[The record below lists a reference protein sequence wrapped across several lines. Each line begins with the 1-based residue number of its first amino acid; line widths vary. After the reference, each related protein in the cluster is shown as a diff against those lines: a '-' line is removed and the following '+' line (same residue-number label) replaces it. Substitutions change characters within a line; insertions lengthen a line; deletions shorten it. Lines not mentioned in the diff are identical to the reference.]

1 MLRISPT
8 DTPPA
13 SISAGQ
19 GWPLFSTAA
28 KRQIEKACADRL
40 PPHALMERAGLAIAK
55 LAMAIAP
62 HAQRIW
68 IACGPGNN
76 GGDGF
81 EAAAQLSAMLPHAQ
95 IMVSE
100 VRAPAELPSDAQ
112 VSRNTALQAGVQW
125 LNDAPADL
133 GPQDLCV
140 DALLG
145 IGLSP
150 RTSDK
155 TSTADQRL
163 LQLLAQVRHCTCNVL
178 CVDIASGLDADTGQ
192 YLREF
197 APDPIA
203 ADQRRHTLALLTL
216 QPGLFTGQGRD
227 ACGQIWWD
235 DLSCGIASAPDA
247 PNSPCPA
254 AAAQPKAHL
263 SNPAGLTSS
272 RARPHASHKGSFGD
286 VAVLGGEGLGLRGL
300 SMTGAAWL
308 AALAALHAGAGRVM
322 LALLDEQSPQGVAP
336 WPEIMLRR
344 PAAQDWSQATVVCG
358 CGGGEAVQAWLP
370 HILAQ
375 APRLVLDADALNAV
389 AASPALAQQ
398 LSQRA
403 AHQQT
408 TVLTPHPLEA
418 ARLLQTSTAQV
429 QANRLQSC
437 LQLASKFQCTVLLKG
452 SGTVTANSQQ
462 QAWINTS
469 GNARLATGGTGDV
482 LAGLIAALWAQGQS
496 ADMAATQAAFRHG
509 HIADC
514 WPDERPFSASALAV
528 RLGNQ

>member
-8 DTPPA
+8 EIPPA
-13 SISAGQ
+13 SMAAGQ

-28 KRQIEKACADRL
+28 TRQIEQACAISL
-40 PPHALMERAGLAIAK
+40 PPHRLMERAGLAIAK
-55 LAMAIAP
+55 LALAIAP

-81 EAAAQLSAMLPHAQ
+81 EAAAQLRVMLPHAR

-100 VRAPAELPSDAQ
+100 VRAPAELPPDAQ
-112 VSRNTALQAGVQW
+112 ISRGKALQAGVQW
-125 LNDAPADL
+125 LDDAPVDL
-133 GPQDLCV
+133 GPQDLCI

-145 IGLSP
+145 IGLSQRP
-150 RTSDK
+150 ADKASTS
-155 TSTADQRL
+155 DQRL
-163 LQLLAQVRHCTCNVL
+163 RQLLAQVRHCTCSSL
-178 CVDIASGLDADTGQ
+178 CVDVASGLDADTGQ

-197 APDPIA
+197 APGHIA
-203 ADQRRHTLALLTL
+203 TNQRRYTLALLTL

-227 ACGQIWWD
+227 ACGEIWWD
-235 DLSCGIASAPDA
+235 DLGCGIASAPDIA
-247 PNSPCPA
+247 KPA
-254 AAAQPKAHL
+254 AARPTAHL
-263 SNPAGLTSS
+263 SNSGLASP

-322 LALLDEQSPQGVAP
+322 LALLDEQSPQGIAP

-344 PAAQDWSQATVVCG
+344 PAEQDWSQATVVCG

-375 APRLVLDADALNAV
+375 APQLVLDADALNAV
-389 AASPALAQQ
+389 ASSPALAQQ

-403 AHQQT
+403 SLQQT
-408 TVLTPHPLEA
+408 TILTPHPLEA

-437 LQLASKFQCTVLLKG
+437 LQLAGKFQCTVLLKG
-452 SGTVTANSQQ
+452 SGTVVANPQQ
-462 QAWINTS
+462 QVWINAS

-509 HIADC
+509 HVADC
-514 WPDERPFSASALAV
+514 WPADLPFSASALAL

>member
-13 SISAGQ
+13 SMAAGQ
-19 GWPLFSTAA
+19 GWPLFSAA
-28 KRQIEKACADRL
+28 ATRQIEQDCARRL
-40 PPHALMERAGLAIAK
+40 PPHRLMERAGLAIAK
-55 LAMAIAP
+55 LALAIAP

-81 EAAAQLSAMLPHAQ
+81 EAAAQLRTMLPHVR

-112 VSRNTALQAGVQW
+112 ISRDKARQAGAQW
-125 LNDAPADL
+125 LHDAPADL
-133 GPQDLCV
+133 GPQDLCI

-150 RTSDK
+150 RPSGK
-155 TSTADQRL
+155 ASTEKQRL
-163 LQLLAQVRHCTCNVL
+163 LQLLAQVRQCACAVL
-178 CVDIASGLDADTGQ
+178 CVDLASGLDGDTGQ

-197 APDPIA
+197 APGHIA
-203 ADQRRHTLALLTL
+203 ASQPRHTLALLTL

-235 DLSCGIASAPDA
+235 DLGCGIAGTPGMTN
-247 PNSPCPA
+247 P
-254 AAAQPKAHL
+254 AAAQPTAHL
-263 SNPAGLTSS
+263 SPPSS
-272 RARPHASHKGSFGD
+272 ASSSARPHASHKGSFGD

-322 LALLDEQSPQGVAP
+322 LALLDEALPQGIAP

-370 HILAQ
+370 HILSQ
-375 APRLVLDADALNAV
+375 APQLVLDADALNAV
-389 AASPALAQQ
+389 AASPVLAQQ

-403 AHQQT
+403 MQQLS

-418 ARLLQTSTAQV
+418 ARLLQTTTTQV
-429 QANRLQSC
+429 QADRLQSC
-437 LQLASKFQCTVLLKG
+437 LQLARKFQCTVLLKG
-452 SGTVTANSQQ
+452 SGTVVANPQQ
-462 QAWINTS
+462 QVWINAS

-482 LAGLIAALWAQGQS
+482 LAGLIAALWAQGRS
-496 ADMAATQAAFRHG
+496 ADMAAMEGAFRHG
-509 HIADC
+509 QLADR
-514 WPDERPFSASALAV
+514 WPADRPFSASALAMH
-528 RLGNQ
+528 LGKQ

>member
-1 MLRISPT
+1 MLRISPI

-13 SISAGQ
+13 SMATGQ

-28 KRQIEKACADRL
+28 TRQIEQACARRL
-40 PPHALMERAGLAIAK
+40 PPHRLMERAGLAIAK
-55 LAMAIAP
+55 LALAIAP

-81 EAAAQLSAMLPHAQ
+81 EAAAQLRTMLPHAQ

-112 VSRNTALQAGVQW
+112 ISRDKARQAGVQW
-125 LNDAPADL
+125 LHGAPVDL
-133 GPQDLCV
+133 GPQDLCI

-150 RTSDK
+150 RPSDK
-155 TSTADQRL
+155 ASAAELRL
-163 LQLLAQVRHCTCNVL
+163 LQLLAQVRQCACTVL
-178 CVDIASGLDADTGQ
+178 CVDLASGLDADTGQ

-197 APDPIA
+197 APGPIA
-203 ADQRRHTLALLTL
+203 ARQARHTLALLTL

-235 DLSCGIASAPDA
+235 DLGCGIAGTPDIA
-247 PNSPCPA
+247 TPA
-254 AAAQPKAHL
+254 AARPTAHL
-263 SNPAGLTSS
+263 NTRSS
-272 RARPHASHKGSFGD
+272 ASSSARPHASHKGSFGD

-322 LALLDEQSPQGVAP
+322 LALLDEALAQGIAP

-344 PAAQDWSQATVVCG
+344 PAAQDWGQATVVCG

-370 HILAQ
+370 HILSQ
-375 APRLVLDADALNAV
+375 APQLVLDADALNAV
-389 AASPALAQQ
+389 AASPTQAQQ

-403 AHQQT
+403 ARQQG

-418 ARLLQTSTAQV
+418 ARLLQTSTTQV
-429 QANRLQSC
+429 QADRLQSC
-437 LQLASKFQCTVLLKG
+437 LQLAQKFQCTVLLKG
-452 SGTVTANSQQ
+452 SGTVVANPQQ
-462 QAWINTS
+462 QVWINAS

-482 LAGLIAALWAQGQS
+482 LAGLIAALWAQGRS
-496 ADMAATQAAFRHG
+496 ADMAAIEGAFRHG
-509 HIADC
+509 QLADR
-514 WPDERPFSASALAV
+514 WPADRPFSASALAMH
-528 RLGNQ
+528 LGEQ

>member
-1 MLRISPT
+1 
-8 DTPPA
+8 
-13 SISAGQ
+13 
-19 GWPLFSTAA
+19 
-28 KRQIEKACADRL
+28 
-40 PPHALMERAGLAIAK
+40 
-55 LAMAIAP
+55 
-62 HAQRIW
+62 
-68 IACGPGNN
+68 
-76 GGDGF
+76 
-81 EAAAQLSAMLPHAQ
+81 
-95 IMVSE
+95 
-100 VRAPAELPSDAQ
+100 
-112 VSRNTALQAGVQW
+112 
-125 LNDAPADL
+125 
-133 GPQDLCV
+133 
-140 DALLG
+140 
-145 IGLSP
+145 
-150 RTSDK
+150 
-155 TSTADQRL
+155 
-163 LQLLAQVRHCTCNVL
+163 LLAQVQHCTCNVL
-178 CVDIASGLDADTGQ
+178 CVDVASGLDADTGQ

-197 APDPIA
+197 APGHIA

-235 DLSCGIASAPDA
+235 DLGCGIASAPDA
-247 PNSPCPA
+247 PNSPSPA

-263 SNPAGLTSS
+263 SPRPCSS

-375 APRLVLDADALNAV
+375 APQLVLDADALNAV
-389 AASPALAQQ
+389 AASPALSQQ

-403 AHQQT
+403 ARQQT
-408 TVLTPHPLEA
+408 TVLTPTRWRPRA
-418 ARLLQTSTAQV
+418 CCKPVLLKYKPTAF
-429 QANRLQSC
+429 NR

-452 SGTVTANSQQ
+452 SGTVLPIRSSKPGSIPA
-462 QAWINTS
+462 AMPA
-469 GNARLATGGTGDV
+469 GHGGTGDV

-496 ADMAATQAAFRHG
+496 AGYGSDSGR
-509 HIADC
+509 IPP
-514 WPDERPFSASALAV
+514 WPHCRLLAC
-528 RLGNQ
+528 

>member
-28 KRQIEKACADRL
+28 TRQIEKACADRL
-40 PPHALMERAGLAIAK
+40 PPHALMERAGLAIAR

-81 EAAAQLSAMLPHAQ
+81 EAAAQLRAMLPHAQ

-100 VRAPAELPSDAQ
+100 VRAPAELPPDAQ
-112 VSRNTALQAGVQW
+112 ISRNKALQAGVQW
-125 LNDAPADL
+125 LNDASVDL

-150 RTSDK
+150 RTSGK

-163 LQLLAQVRHCTCNVL
+163 LQLLAQVQHCACNVL
-178 CVDIASGLDADTGQ
+178 FVDVASGLDADTGQ

-197 APDPIA
+197 APGHIA

-235 DLSCGIASAPDA
+235 DLSCDIASAPDA
-247 PNSPCPA
+247 PNSPAPA
-254 AAAQPKAHL
+254 AAAQPTAHL
-263 SNPAGLTSS
+263 SNPGLASS

-322 LALLDEQSPQGVAP
+322 LALLDEQSPQGIAP

-375 APRLVLDADALNAV
+375 APQLVLDADALNAV

-403 AHQQT
+403 ARQQT

-452 SGTVTANSQQ
+452 SGTVVASPQRQ
-462 QAWINTS
+462 VWINTS

-514 WPDERPFSASALAV
+514 WPAERPFSASALAV
-528 RLGNQ
+528 HLGNQ

>member
-1 MLRISPT
+1 MLRISPS

-28 KRQIEKACADRL
+28 TRQIEKVCAERL
-40 PPHALMERAGLAIAK
+40 PPHRLMERAGLAIAR
-55 LAMAIAP
+55 LTTAIAP

-81 EAAAQLSAMLPHAQ
+81 EAAAQLRAMLPHAR

-100 VRAPAELPSDAQ
+100 VRAAAELPSDAQ
-112 VSRNTALQAGVQW
+112 ISRNKALQAGVQW
-125 LNDAPADL
+125 LDDAPPDL
-133 GPQDLCV
+133 EPQDLCV

-145 IGLSP
+145 IGLSS
-150 RTSDK
+150 RTSGK
-155 TSTADQRL
+155 TSAADQRL
-163 LQLLAQVRHCTCNVL
+163 LQLLTQVQHCTCNVL
-178 CVDIASGLDADTGQ
+178 CVDVASGLDADTGQ

-197 APDPIA
+197 APGHIA
-203 ADQRRHTLALLTL
+203 TDQRRHTLALLTL

-235 DLSCGIASAPDA
+235 DLGCGIASAPDVPSSPA
-247 PNSPCPA
+247 PT
-254 AAAQPKAHL
+254 AAAQPTAHL
-263 SNPAGLTSS
+263 SSPGLASS

-286 VAVLGGEGLGLRGL
+286 VAVLGGEGLGMRGL

-322 LALLDEQSPQGVAP
+322 LALLDEQSPQGIAP

-344 PAAQDWSQATVVCG
+344 PAAQDWSQATAVCG

-375 APRLVLDADALNAV
+375 APQLVLDADALNAV

-403 AHQQT
+403 ARQQT

-418 ARLLQTSTAQV
+418 ARLLQTSTAQI

-452 SGTVTANSQQ
+452 SGTVVANPQQ
-462 QAWINTS
+462 QVWINAS

-482 LAGLIAALWAQGQS
+482 LAGLIAALWAQSQS

-514 WPDERPFSASALAV
+514 WPADLPFNASALAL